1 MSLLFLMGILNKN
14 STSPHLCVKL
24 SILSSLNLES
34 FNEFCT
40 PKVVG
45 PTFSNEGQ
53 GLGFF
58 CRAGSTNGD
67 CGEGGEGGGGVGS
80 GEFIVGVLTAVLVMF
95 VISSRTMGEAGDLSS
110 EVAML
115 LTLVTD
121 ASVCT
126 DSCDCSV
133 PGDNWLGADMDVATV
148 ATVAVEAGLSFLGL
162 FLRLTFT
169 GLNLIL
175 LEPEEA
181 DVDIGATNPWCS
193 IVSLLPLYVSV
204 DVG

>member
-80 GEFIVGVLTAVLVMF
+80 GEFIVGVLTAALVMV
-95 VISSRTMGEAGDLSS
+95 VISSRTMGEAGDTSS
-110 EVAML
+110 EVTML
-115 LTLVTD
+115 FTLVID
-121 ASVCT
+121 DSVCT

-133 PGDNWLGADMDVATV
+133 PGDTWLRAGMDVVTV
-148 ATVAVEAGLSFLGL
+148 AAVEAGLSFLGL
-162 FLRLTFT
+162 FLRFTFT

-181 DVDIGATNPWCS
+181 DEDIGATNPWCS